1 MKKCLSGVL
10 AICCVLTF
18 VFCGCKEETVEFTAP
33 AEYASVVQVTIN
45 PTVNLYL
52 DANEVILAVEYVN
65 ADAKECYEKIETE
78 LVGSNLTAGLNAV
91 IETAEA
97 DGFLEKNKTVTIDV
111 VEAKQ
116 EDKKLEILNTAT
128 DSVKNFITE
137 KKIQAEVVL
146 TETAQKEI
154 NDKAA
159 ADKAAADK
167 AAADKAAADKA
178 AADKAAADKAAAE
191 KENKNPIKK
200 LKKGVEYSFF
210 KPGEDEMLITGFFI
224 TFNENG
230 RYSYSKAPYTYDE
243 YGEGEFVIYNG
254 KKYYLAGGGGGA
266 GAYTLTE
273 EKIIMTEAYEM
284 VLTMAEDGALV
295 IEKQDPNSDFFKV
308 GDKLTVK

>member
-159 ADKAAADK
+159 ADKAAAE
-167 AAADKAAADKA
+167 
-178 AADKAAADKAAAE
+178 KAAAE

>member
-18 VFCGCKEETVEFTAP
+18 VFCGCKEETVDFTAP

-65 ADAKECYEKIETE
+65 SDAKDCYEKIETE

-116 EDKKLEILNTAT
+116 ADKKLEILNTAT

-159 ADKAAADK
+159 AE
-167 AAADKAAADKA
+167 
-178 AADKAAADKAAAE
+178 KAAAE
-191 KENKNPIKK
+191 KAAAEKAAAEKAAAEKAAAEKAKKNPIKN

-230 RYSYSKAPYTYDE
+230 RYSYSMAPYTYDQ

-254 KKYYLAGGGGGA
+254 KKYYLAGGGGGS
-266 GAYTLTE
+266 GKYTLTD
-273 EKIIMTEAYEM
+273 EKIIMSESYEM
-284 VLTMAEDGALV
+284 VLTMTEAGELV
-295 IEKQDPNSDFFKV
+295 VETQDPSSDYFKV